1 MKIGRTLL
9 IMATFAFGL
18 TLSACKSCV
27 EQHDPRPI
35 QAKINEEAARA
46 NAAMEKLNADGTAPA
61 PVPVEAVAAAGGGAA
76 QNGGVQK
83 YEQFCVAC
91 HGADGQANS
100 PSAVAMNPRP
110 RNFTDAKWQASVDD
124 AHIAKVIKEGG
135 ASVGLSPTMAPWG
148 AVLNDQ
154 EVQEIVAHVRAFKK

>member
-27 EQHDPRPI
+27 EQHDPRPV
-35 QAKINEEAARA
+35 QSQINEEADRA
-46 NAAMEKLNADGTAPA
+46 NAPIEKLNADGTAPA
-61 PVPVEAVAAAGGGAA
+61 PVAEAVVASGGGGA
-76 QNGGVQK
+76 QNSGVQK

-110 RNFTDAKWQASVDD
+110 RNLTDAKWQASVDD

-135 ASVGLSPTMAPWG
+135 AAVGLSPTMAPWG
-148 AVLNDQ
+148 AVLNDEEIQ
-154 EVQEIVAHVRAFKK
+154 QIVAHVRSFKK